1 MHGMA
6 LGARFD
12 TALVFAA
19 AHHRE
24 QTRKGSE
31 TPYVG
36 HLLGVASIAIEYGA
50 SEDEAIGALLH
61 DVIEDQGVKKAELEK
76 LFGAAVADIVDG
88 CSDTDV
94 VPKPPW
100 KERKERYI
108 AHVASASP
116 SVRFVS
122 MCDKLHNA
130 RTILADLRAIGDGVW
145 SRFKGGKDGSLWYY
159 RALVEAYRTS
169 DTDKQLL
176 LDELDRTVS
185 EIVRLTSS

>member
-1 MHGMA
+1 MHEMA

-24 QTRKGSE
+24 QVRKGSD

-36 HLLGVASIAIEYGA
+36 HLLGVASIAIEHGA
-50 SEDEAIGALLH
+50 TEDEAIGALLH

-76 LFGAAVADIVDG
+76 LFGTAVAAIVDG
-88 CSDTDV
+88 CSDTDQI
-94 VPKPPW
+94 PKPPW

-108 AHVASASP
+108 KHVSAASA

-130 RTILADLRAIGDGVW
+130 RSILADLRALGDGVW
-145 SRFKGGKDGSLWYY
+145 ARFTGGREGSLWYY
-159 RALVEAYRTS
+159 RALIDAYRGAGT
-169 DTDKQLL
+169 TKQAL

-185 EIVRLTSS
+185 EIERLA

>member
-1 MHGMA
+1 MA